1 MKNLILLIRHLQ
13 YSSDHLLLK
22 EKLYEL
28 KDEINNLILQIKKCE
43 NLEEAQPFF
52 ALLDYM
58 QSLIM
63 VLAFKKDMSIPMDLW
78 RFTKDFDRIDD
89 SETQLYI
96 FNQIKHNRY
105 PLIDLENS

>member
-13 YSSDHLLLK
+13 YSSDQLLLQ
-22 EKLYEL
+22 EKLIEL
-28 KDEINNLILQIKKCE
+28 KDEINSLILLIKKCE
-43 NLEEAQPFF
+43 NLDEAQPFF
-52 ALLDYM
+52 ALLDHM

-63 VLAFKKDMSIPMDLW
+63 TMAFKKDLSIPMDLW

-96 FNQIKHNRY
+96 FNQIKRDEY
-105 PLIDLENS
+105 PLINLDY